1 MVIVS
6 NTAGS
11 SDDGDGKLAATLE
24 ANTGVKVLPH
34 TQKKPGCHQEIESF
48 FKTRGLITDANQ
60 IAVVGDRLMTDVLM
74 ANLMGAQSVWIS
86 KGVVPSKNVL
96 VKFERCLYNAL
107 K

>member
-1 MVIVS
+1 M
-6 NTAGS
+6 
-11 SDDGDGKLAATLE
+11 AATLE
-24 ANTGVKVLPH
+24 ANTGVKVMPH

-48 FKTRGLITDANQ
+48 CKTRGLITDTNQ